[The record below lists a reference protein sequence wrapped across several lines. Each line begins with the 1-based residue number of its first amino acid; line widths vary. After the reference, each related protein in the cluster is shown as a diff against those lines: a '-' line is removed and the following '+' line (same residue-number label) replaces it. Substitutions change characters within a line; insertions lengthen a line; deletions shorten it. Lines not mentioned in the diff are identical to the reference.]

1 MNYSKLSP
9 EPTDDGV
16 AEISHGV
23 GASNDFISPEPTDDG
38 GGG

>member
-1 MNYSKLSP
+1 MDYNKLSP

-16 AEISHGV
+16 AEISHGFCP
-23 GASNDFISPEPTDDG
+23 ANESISPEPTDDG